1 LTLKDNITLRETKSG
16 GTIKRFAA
24 KWKPVLVHPFANTD
38 QRPRLPKASRRTAGC
53 KWTVNLF
60 SLTVARRHLA

>member
-1 LTLKDNITLRETKSG
+1 LRETKSG

-38 QRPRLPKASRRTAGC
+38 QRPRLPKASRRTAGSNGPSISSA
-53 KWTVNLF
+53 WRSRVGI
-60 SLTVARRHLA
+60 SR